1 MTILIFLALAVV
13 IIGTIFFMKASR
25 KPSQLVRLEKE
36 ETSETISYPYQKQP
50 FLLTKAE
57 RSFFGVLQ
65 QAVGN
70 DYHTFSKVRLADIIK
85 VSSGLSASDRQKA
98 QNRISGKHVDF
109 VLCNTRDLA
118 VHCVIELDD
127 KSHEKLERRQR
138 DEFVDTALH
147 AAGVT
152 IFHFSVQQTY
162 NLNEIRKLLSKPST
176 VSEQVK
182 EAVAL

>member
-25 KPSQLVRLEKE
+25 KLSQLGHLGKE
-36 ETSETISYPYQKQP
+36 ETSETIFYPYQKQT

-127 KSHEKLERRQR
+127 KSHEKLERRKR
-138 DEFVDTALH
+138 ALH

>member
-1 MTILIFLALAVV
+1 MTLLIFLALAVV

-25 KPSQLVRLEKE
+25 KPSQSSLTKE
-36 ETSETISYPYQKQP
+36 EASETISYPYQKQP

-65 QAVGN
+65 QAVGD
-70 DYHTFSKVRLADIIK
+70 DYCIFSKVRLADLIK

-109 VLCNTRDLA
+109 VLCNTHDLA
-118 VHCVIELDD
+118 IHCVIELDD

-147 AAGVT
+147 AAGVM
-152 IFHFSVQQTY
+152 IVHFSVQQTY
-162 NLNEIRKLLSKPST
+162 NINEIRKALSKAST
-176 VSEQVK
+176 VLEQVK